1 MIKRMRFKKKIEK
14 QLMIKNY
21 SNSLL
26 KILIST
32 LSKYRTSKKN
42 LKVSDKMIY
51 LLKLIFGFS

>member
-21 SNSLL
+21 SNILL